1 MVDLLCTLNGK
12 PVPPVTYWQLDGGRA
27 SVFVDHATPRGLYH
41 FTAMR
46 DSRFPDPD
54 RWIPIDIRVMVR

>member
-1 MVDLLCTLNGK
+1 M
-12 PVPPVTYWQLDGGRA
+12 PPVTYWQVDGGRA
-27 SVFVDHATPRGLYH
+27 SVFVDHSTPRGLYH

-54 RWIPIDIRVMVR
+54 RWYPIDIRVMVR